1 MKLSYLTL
9 ELVIGFFFLFI
20 LIKVLGKKI
29 INQATPFT
37 FIAAIVLGELLG
49 NALYDDKVGVQYV
62 IYAMCLW
69 GGLLFGVEILGQRFL
84 KMRGFFEGK
93 PAVLIR
99 NGIVNRDQLKKSR
112 MNLNQLQSLLRQSE
126 TFSMRE
132 VAYCYLEA
140 NGSLSIL
147 KQSAYQKTTQEDF
160 NLPRTSVHVP
170 VTIIRDGE
178 VLQDELN
185 DLGRDEQWIKY
196 ELKKQGITEYKHVF
210 IAEWLEGDGLFVQ
223 TFDCTI

>member
-1 MKLSYLTL
+1 M
-9 ELVIGFFFLFI
+9 F
-20 LIKVLGKKI
+20 
-29 INQATPFT
+29 A
-37 FIAAIVLGELLG
+37 
-49 NALYDDKVGVQYV
+49 
-62 IYAMCLW
+62 
-69 GGLLFGVEILGQRFL
+69 VEISGQKFL

-93 PAVLIR
+93 PVVLIR
-99 NGIVNRDQLKKSR
+99 NGVVNRNQLKKSR

-140 NGSLSIL
+140 SGSLSIS
-147 KQSAYQKTTQEDF
+147 KKSAYQKTTQEDL

-178 VLQDELN
+178 ILLDELN
-185 DLGRDEQWIKY
+185 DIGRDEEWITF

-223 TFDCTI
+223 TFDCKI